1 MAIQHMAADGGIF
14 VGNAAGSSHTVGL
27 KFWAHGEPLSQ
38 GGLLDGIAASLQSRP
53 GAEIIDRPTRSF
65 GPLRRFAAA
74 AVYLSDLRPAYH
86 ALRPLR
92 FVLDC
97 TLGPVVTYLE
107 DLIRDVAC
115 QIIPAE
121 NGIRLGE
128 QVSAA
133 RAHFGMQIIDDG
145 ENCLVVDE
153 RGQPVSA
160 ERLSGLIAGTV
171 ADPVMHG
178 VELRQQTFRRM
189 QKSGASI
196 AVDAAGRLWYAA
208 GHAPVPDA
216 LRTLTHLLVLLSRND
231 LAFSEVLDRAEG

>member
-1 MAIQHMAADGGIF
+1 MR
-14 VGNAAGSSHTVGL
+14 
-27 KFWAHGEPLSQ
+27 PLCNP
-38 GGLLDGIAASLQSRP
+38 DP
-53 GAEIIDRPTRSF
+53 CAEIIDRPTRSF

-107 DLIRDVAC
+107 ELIRDVAC
-115 QIIPAE
+115 QITPLKTE
-121 NGIRLGE
+121 SD
-128 QVSAA
+128 SAN
-133 RAHFGMQIIDDG
+133 RCQPPEPILECKLSDDG

-231 LAFSEVLDRAEG
+231 LAFSEVLDRADGGRMKDEG